1 LAADFRAPTPSAA
14 AELLVVEKETIVKR
28 LTEMRTRLVTV
39 ARVIMR
45 NQSTALDRFAGRLQ
59 DPRKRLTLL
68 WMRIDELQR
77 RLIAFTELLIGNR
90 IKGLEAEGRA
100 LISQSP
106 MHAIVSLKDQLGFQ
120 KRTVVGSMKG
130 RLWQQNMSLSLLEEK
145 VKDLSPISILKR
157 GYSIT
162 RRLPGKKILKDASDI
177 EEGDRVDVTLARG
190 ELECRIEKVIFI
202 QETL

>member
-1 LAADFRAPTPSAA
+1 
-14 AELLVVEKETIVKR
+14 
-28 LTEMRTRLVTV
+28 
-39 ARVIMR
+39 
-45 NQSTALDRFAGRLQ
+45 
-59 DPRKRLTLL
+59 
-68 WMRIDELQR
+68 MRIDELQR
-77 RLIAFTELLIGNR
+77 RLIAFMELLIGNR
-90 IKGLEAEGRA
+90 IKGLEAESRA

-106 MHAIVSLKDQLGFQ
+106 MHAIVSLKDQLGFH
-120 KRTVVGSMKG
+120 KRTVVGSMRR

-162 RRLPGKKILKDASDI
+162 RRLPGNEILKDASDI